1 MAKKT
6 VLADNFCQNKA
17 LLNRIGIIFNLLTS
31 GIGIFAP
38 EWQVSLLCHQPPI
51 PLLQDM
57 IKRLLLYATALSVSL
72 VLAIK
77 SGQLEENSALLGQ
90 YAQTLS
96 LWLENQLKE
105 ASSVSFPA
113 TVQEDKPHTVVIH
126 KADSVAAWT
135 NTRALPPA
143 RELKKWAASPAVRLV
158 SLPSGWFLAKTDDSG
173 DGTCRSVVIPIRYG
187 LDFSNSDDKIVFPAD
202 PGIPAA
208 LRVSA
213 SKTEWPVTA
222 NGTVVC
228 WLSANAPLQSGWI
241 LWLKFAAWTIFFL
254 VFFRLLSETARSLS
268 ARAGAPASAVLIF
281 SIIGGLLVFNK
292 MSSWTST
299 AFAGISVF
307 DYRFSE
313 NSLIGLSVGDWFVNA
328 VLFAFLMAYVHRNY
342 PSRSLGHLGFGA
354 KAGVAIL
361 CNLALLAAV
370 PLVMAVSGQLAGNE
384 GGFNFDRFLDI
395 GLNGFV
401 ALGALLVLI
410 AALFLFGHRMM
421 LTVRSLEL
429 ARPVRLGV
437 ALSASLAVALIAA
450 SAGLN
455 PLTAAVIAVLYAGV
469 MDTFVHWQDNGF
481 GWVVVWTLLFAGTAS
496 VLLQSE
502 SENNDRLLRLR
513 YAEELVSERDT
524 AITEKILPDF
534 LSELRADS
542 ASIARILKPWPFK
555 AEIEEMR
562 AAINSVLI
570 RQSYL
575 FQHYKLKV
583 GAFDQDNQSVISG
596 QTLGYEEIVTDNWS
610 KARNTG
616 SDPDIRF
623 LRGDDGKFRYLLR
636 LSVFRASDVSQPV
649 ELFVILEHDYR
660 ANDQAYTRIL
670 QHRQYKDMDR
680 LSDYSFV
687 VQKNGRIIVEQGRGS
702 LPALAAAKI
711 QKGQSEEIASG
722 DRVDAV
728 ARSSDGTV
736 LAAVGHSSTGWLRH
750 IYLFSLL
757 FTLISL
763 LLLGLASANSL
774 LNFLPEEYDFRLTAK
789 GSLARR
795 IHLWNVSLLAA
806 AFLVIGFLTYRHFV
820 ESARETARADFAYRA
835 EAVQNHLEAPLL
847 NLRDSSGTVST
858 SSLVRSFTEITGSLG
873 ADANLYDTSGEML
886 YSTRKDLVDLGVI
899 SPKMNK
905 AVLENLQ
912 KNRAPELDIREA
924 VAGTPYTSQYRP
936 CLSASGDL
944 LGFIGVPN
952 PESRIQ
958 IGSEV
963 SNFIGMLASLYVFLL
978 LIAYAVTYAL
988 SRSIIR
994 PLSLL
999 SEKVQE
1005 LKFTD
1010 KNDPLVYAGDNQD
1023 EISELIAQYN
1033 AMVAKLEDS
1042 KLQLVRLERE
1052 GAWREMA
1059 RQVAHDIKNPLT
1071 TMKLSM
1077 QQLERVSSNPEQAA
1091 AYLRKAITRLI
1102 EQIDSLA
1109 QIASEFSMFANLD
1122 IRQKSDVVVNEV
1134 VENVHDL
1141 FSEQRNVHLD
1151 LSLPKEALH
1160 IMGDKNHLIRV
1171 FNNLVIN
1178 AIQAIP
1184 SDREGKINV
1193 AVLNQ
1198 NGLAVIKISDN
1209 GGGIPPEIRDR
1220 VFEPNFTTKTS
1231 GSGLGLAICK
1241 KIIEA
1246 HDGNIRFETRENEG
1260 TDFFVEIPV
1269 SSVA

>member
-1 MAKKT
+1 
-6 VLADNFCQNKA
+6 
-17 LLNRIGIIFNLLTS
+17 
-31 GIGIFAP
+31 
-38 EWQVSLLCHQPPI
+38 
-51 PLLQDM
+51 M
-57 IKRLLLYATALSVSL
+57 IKRLILYAITLSVL
-72 VLAIK
+72 LGLAIK

-90 YAQTLS
+90 HARTIS
-96 LWLENQLKE
+96 VWLDNQLKE
-105 ASSVSFPA
+105 ASSVILPA
-113 TVQEDKPHTVVIH
+113 TGVEDKPYTVIVH
-126 KADSVAAWT
+126 RADSISYWT

-143 RELKKWAASPAVRLV
+143 RELKKWSVNPGIRLV
-158 SLPSGWFLAKTDDSG
+158 SLPSGWFLAKTDDRG
-173 DGTCRSVVIPIRYG
+173 DGTHKSIVIPVRYA
-187 LDFSNSDDKIVFPAD
+187 LDFSSSDDRLIFPAD
-202 PGIPAA
+202 PGISSA
-208 LRVSA
+208 LQVS
-213 SKTEWPVTA
+213 SGKTEWPVTA
-222 NGTVVC
+222 NGTTVC
-228 WLSANAPLQSGWI
+228 WLSANGPLQTGWI
-241 LWLKFAAWTIFFL
+241 LWLKFAAWTLFFL
-254 VFFRLLSETARSLS
+254 VSFRFLNEIARTLPGK
-268 ARAGAPASAVLIF
+268 AGTVLIL
-281 SIIGGLLVFNK
+281 SVIGGLLVYN
-292 MSSWTST
+292 MLSSWAST

-307 DYRFSE
+307 NHRFTGD
-313 NSLIGLSVGDWFVNA
+313 SLIGLSVGDWFVNA
-328 VLFAFLMAYVHRNY
+328 ALFAALMAYVHRNY
-342 PSRSLGHLGFGA
+342 SSRLLPNLGFGP
-354 KAGVAIL
+354 KAGVAVL
-361 CNLALLAAV
+361 CNLALQAAV
-370 PLVMAVSGQLAGNE
+370 PLVMAVSGQLAGNN
-384 GGFNFDRFLDI
+384 GGFNFDRFLDLGI
-395 GLNGFV
+395 NGFV
-401 ALGALLVLI
+401 ALGGLLI
-410 AALFLFGHRMM
+410 FMAGLFLFGHRMM
-421 LTVRSLEL
+421 LTVRNLEL
-429 ARPVRLGV
+429 SRSVRLAITLGV
-437 ALSASLAVALIAA
+437 SLAVAVIAA
-450 SAGLN
+450 SAGLS
-455 PLTAAVIAVLYAGV
+455 PVTAGIIAIIYAGA

-481 GWVVVWTLLFAGTAS
+481 GWVVMWTLLFAGGAS
-496 VLLQSE
+496 ALLQSE
-502 SENNDRLLRLR
+502 SENNDRLRRLR

-524 AITEKILPDF
+524 AITEKILPAF
-534 LSELRADS
+534 LAELRADS
-542 ASIARILKPWPFK
+542 GTIAQVLKPWPFK

-562 AAINSVLI
+562 AAVNGIMI

-610 KARNTG
+610 KAQKIG
-616 SDPDIRF
+616 SDSDIRF
-623 LRGDDGKFRYLLR
+623 LRGDDGKFRYLLH
-636 LSVFRASDVSQPV
+636 LSVFRASDASQQV
-649 ELFVILEHDYR
+649 QLFVILEHDYL
-660 ANDQAYTRIL
+660 ANNQAYTRIL
-670 QHRQYKDMDR
+670 QHRQYKDMDQ
-680 LSDYSFV
+680 LSGYSFA
-687 VQKNGRIIVEQGRGS
+687 VQKNGRILVEQGRGC
-702 LPALAAAKI
+702 LPALSSTKI
-711 QKGQSEEIASG
+711 QKGQSEEIESG
-722 DRVDAV
+722 SRVDAV
-728 ARSSDGTV
+728 ARSFDGTV
-736 LAAVGHSSTGWLRH
+736 LAAVGHANTGWLRH

-757 FTLISL
+757 FTLVSL
-763 LLLGLASANSL
+763 LLLATASANSL

-806 AFLVIGFLTYRHFV
+806 AFLVVGFLTYRHFAN
-820 ESARETARADFAYRA
+820 SARETARADFAYRA
-835 EAVQNHLEAPLL
+835 EAIQNHLEAPLL
-847 NLRDSSGTVST
+847 NLRDSSGAVST

-873 ADANLYDTSGEML
+873 ADANLYDTQGEML
-886 YSTRKDLVDLGVI
+886 FSTRKDLVYLGII

-905 AVLENLQ
+905 MVLENLQ
-912 KNRAPELDIREA
+912 KNRSPELEIREA
-924 VAGTPYTSQYRP
+924 VAGIPYIAQYRP

-952 PESRIQ
+952 PDSRVQ
-958 IGSEV
+958 IGTEV

-1023 EISELIAQYN
+1023 EISELIARYN
-1033 AMVAKLEDS
+1033 TMVAKLEDS

-1151 LSLPKEALH
+1151 LSMPKEALH

-1184 SDREGKINV
+1184 SDREGRINV

>member
-1 MAKKT
+1 
-6 VLADNFCQNKA
+6 
-17 LLNRIGIIFNLLTS
+17 
-31 GIGIFAP
+31 
-38 EWQVSLLCHQPPI
+38 
-51 PLLQDM
+51 M
-57 IKRLLLYATALSVSL
+57 IKRLILYATALSVL
-72 VLAIK
+72 LGLAIK

-90 YAQTLS
+90 YARTIS
-96 LWLENQLKE
+96 VWLDDQLKL
-105 ASSVSFPA
+105 ASSVNPGD
-113 TVQEDKPHTVVIH
+113 TGQTNKNCTVVIH
-126 KADSVAAWT
+126 KADSVTYWT
-135 NTRALPPA
+135 NTLALPPA
-143 RELKKWAASPAVRLV
+143 RELKKWAGSPGTRLV
-158 SLPSGWFLAKTDDSG
+158 SLPSGWFLAKTEDRG
-173 DGTCRSVVIPIRYG
+173 DGSCKSTVIPIRYA
-187 LDFSNSDDKIVFPAD
+187 LDFSNSGDKLIFPAD
-202 PGIPAA
+202 PGISSE
-208 LRVSA
+208 LIIST

-222 NGTVVC
+222 NGTTIC
-228 WLSANAPLQSGWI
+228 WLSASGPLQTGWI
-241 LWLKFAAWTIFFL
+241 LWIKCGAWTLFFL
-254 VFFRLLSETARSLS
+254 VTFRLLNEIARTVSV
-268 ARAGAPASAVLIF
+268 RAGALASSVLIF
-281 SIIGGLLVFNK
+281 SVTGGLLVFNNL
-292 MSSWTST
+292 SSLVSS
-299 AFAGISVF
+299 AFAGIPVF
-307 DYRFSE
+307 DHRFSE

-328 VLFAFLMAYVHRNY
+328 VLFAYLMAYVHRNY
-342 PSRSLGHLGFGA
+342 PSKSLEHLGFGSKVGMA
-354 KAGVAIL
+354 VL

-370 PLVMAVSGQLAGNE
+370 PLVMTASGQLAGNE
-384 GGFNFDRFLDI
+384 GGFNFDRLLYI

-401 ALGALLVLI
+401 ALGGLLVFI
-410 AALFLFGHRMM
+410 AGLFLFGHRMM
-421 LTVRSLEL
+421 LTVRSLAL
-429 ARPVRLGV
+429 ARPARLAV
-437 ALSASLAVALIAA
+437 ALAASLAVAVIAA

-455 PLTAAVIAVLYAGV
+455 PITAGIIAVVYAGV

-481 GWVVVWTLLFAGTAS
+481 GWVVVWTLIFAGSAS
-496 VLLQSE
+496 ALLQSE
-502 SENNDRLLRLR
+502 SESNDRLLRLR

-524 AITEKILPDF
+524 AITEKMLPAF
-534 LSELRADS
+534 LADLRADS
-542 ASIARILKPWPFK
+542 ANIASILKPWPFK
-555 AEIEEMR
+555 AGIEEMR
-562 AAINSVLI
+562 AAVNGVMI

-575 FQHYKLKV
+575 FQHYRLKV
-583 GAFDQDNQSVISG
+583 GAFDQENQSVISG
-596 QTLGYEEIVTDNWS
+596 QTLGYEEIVQDNWL

-616 SDPDIRF
+616 ADPDIRF

-636 LSVFRASDVSQPV
+636 LSVFRASDISQPV
-649 ELFVILEHDYR
+649 QLFVILEHDYL

-670 QHRQYKDMDR
+670 RHRQYKDMNR

-687 VQKNGRIIVEQGRGS
+687 VQKNGRILVEQGRGS
-702 LPALAAAKI
+702 LPALSSTKI
-711 QKGQSEEIASG
+711 QKGESEEIES
-722 DRVDAV
+722 DNRVDAV

-736 LAAVGHSSTGWLRH
+736 LAAVGHTNTGWLRH

-763 LLLGLASANSL
+763 LLLGIASANSL
-774 LNFLPEEYDFRLTAK
+774 LGFLPEEYDFRLTAK

-795 IHLWNVSLLAA
+795 IHLWNVTLLAA
-806 AFLVIGFLTYRHFV
+806 AFLVIGFLTYRHFAN
-820 ESARETARADFAYRA
+820 SARETARADFAYRA
-835 EAVQNHLEAPLL
+835 EAIQNHLETPLL
-847 NLRDSSGTVST
+847 NLRDSTGAVST

-873 ADANLYDTSGEML
+873 ADANLYDAQGEML
-886 YSTRKDLVDLGVI
+886 YSTRKDLVYLGI
-899 SPKMNK
+899 IAPKMDK
-905 AVLENLQ
+905 SVLENLQ
-912 KNRAPELDIREA
+912 KNRAPELEVREA
-924 VAGTPYTSQYRP
+924 IAGSPYTAQYRP

-952 PESRIQ
+952 PDSRVQ
-958 IGSEV
+958 IGTEV

-978 LIAYAVTYAL
+978 LIAYTVTYAL

-1023 EISELIAQYN
+1023 EISELIARYN
-1033 AMVAKLEDS
+1033 TMVAKLEDS

-1151 LSLPKEALH
+1151 LSMPKEALH

-1241 KIIEA
+1241 MIIEA

>member
-1 MAKKT
+1 
-6 VLADNFCQNKA
+6 
-17 LLNRIGIIFNLLTS
+17 
-31 GIGIFAP
+31 
-38 EWQVSLLCHQPPI
+38 
-51 PLLQDM
+51 M
-57 IKRLLLYATALSVSL
+57 IKRLLLYATALSVL
-72 VLAIK
+72 LGLAIK
-77 SGQLEENSALLGQ
+77 SGQLEENSALLEQ
-90 YAQTLS
+90 YARTVS
-96 LWLENQLKE
+96 VWLDNQLKE

-113 TVQEDKPHTVVIH
+113 TGQEDKPYSVVIH
-126 KADSVAAWT
+126 KADSVSAWT
-135 NTRALPPA
+135 NTLALPPA
-143 RELKKWAASPAVRLV
+143 RELKKWAASPGVRLA
-158 SLPSGWFLAKTDDSG
+158 SLPSGWFLAKTDDRG
-173 DGTCRSVVIPIRYG
+173 DGNYRSIVIPVRYA
-187 LDFSNSDDKIVFPAD
+187 LDFSNAGEKIIFPAD
-202 PGIPAA
+202 PGIPSA

-213 SKTEWPVTA
+213 SETEWPVTV

-228 WLSANAPLQSGWI
+228 WLSANGPLQTGWM
-241 LWLKFAAWTIFFL
+241 LWLKFGAWTLFFL
-254 VFFRLLSETARSLS
+254 VLFRLLSEAARYLS
-268 ARAGAPASAVLIF
+268 DKAGKPASAALIF
-281 SIIGGLLVFNK
+281 SVIGGLLVFNTQ
-292 MSSWTST
+292 SSWAST

-307 DYRFSE
+307 NHRFPD
-313 NSLIGLSVGDWFVNA
+313 NSLIGSSVGDWFINA
-328 VLFAFLMAYVHRNY
+328 VLFTFLMAYVHRNY
-342 PSRSLGHLGFGA
+342 SFRSLAHLGFGA
-354 KAGVAIL
+354 KVAVAVL
-361 CNLALLAAV
+361 CNLTLLAAI
-370 PLVMAVSGQLAGNE
+370 PLVMAVSGLLTANE

-401 ALGALLVLI
+401 ALGGLLVFI
-410 AALFLFGHRMM
+410 AGLFLFGHRMILM
-421 LTVRSLEL
+421 TRSLEL
-429 ARPVRLGV
+429 TRSVRLAV
-437 ALSASLAVALIAA
+437 AAAASIVVAVLAASASL
-450 SAGLN
+450 N
-455 PLTAAVIAVLYAGV
+455 PVTAAVLAVLYAGV

-496 VLLQSE
+496 ALLQSE

-524 AITEKILPDF
+524 AITEKILPAF
-534 LSELRADS
+534 LAELRADS
-542 ASIARILKPWPFK
+542 ADIARILKPWPFK
-555 AEIEEMR
+555 AEIEEVR
-562 AAINSVLI
+562 AAVNAVLI

-575 FQHYKLKV
+575 FQHYRLKV

-623 LRGDDGKFRYLLR
+623 LRGDDDKFRYLLR
-636 LSVFRASDVSQPV
+636 LSVSRASDVSQPV
-649 ELFVILEHDYR
+649 GLFVILEHDYL

-687 VQKNGRIIVEQGRGS
+687 VRKNGRILAEQGRGS
-702 LPALAAAKI
+702 LPALSATKI
-711 QKGQSEEIASG
+711 QKGQSEEIESG

-728 ARSSDGTV
+728 AKSSDGTV
-736 LAAVGHSSTGWLRH
+736 LAAVGHTSTGWLRH

-763 LLLGLASANSL
+763 LLLGTALANSL

-806 AFLVIGFLTYRHFV
+806 AFLVIGFLTYRHFA

-835 EAVQNHLEAPLL
+835 EAIQNHLEAPLL
-847 NLRDSSGTVST
+847 NLRDSSGAVST

-873 ADANLYDTSGEML
+873 ADANLYDTNGEML
-886 YSTRKDLVDLGVI
+886 YSTRKDLVYLGII
-899 SPKMNK
+899 SPKMNIS
-905 AVLENLQ
+905 VRENLQ
-912 KNRAPELDIREA
+912 KNRMPELDIREA
-924 VAGTPYTSQYRP
+924 VAGTPYTAQYRP

-952 PESRIQ
+952 PEARIQ

-1151 LSLPKEALH
+1151 LSMPSEALH

-1184 SDREGKINV
+1184 SDREGRINV